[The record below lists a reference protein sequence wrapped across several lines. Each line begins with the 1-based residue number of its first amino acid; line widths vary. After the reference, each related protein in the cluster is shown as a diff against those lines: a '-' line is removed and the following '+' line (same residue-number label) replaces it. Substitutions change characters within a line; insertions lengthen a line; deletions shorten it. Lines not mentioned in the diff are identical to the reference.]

1 MGNWKLEV
9 VKMTIY
15 MAFPVGLF
23 HYFNQPQYFEEWVIN
38 KRREM
43 YPPDDRPELIE
54 MKEAIRAFQKEQEL
68 KMLQAWEEKNK

>member
-9 VKMTIY
+9 FKMTIY

-23 HYFNQPQYFEEWVIN
+23 HYFNQPQLFEEWVIT

-43 YPPDDRPELIE
+43 YPPDDRPEIIE
-54 MKEAIRAFQKEQEL
+54 MKEAIREIQKEQEL
-68 KMLQAWEEKNK
+68 KMLRAWEEKNK